1 MNANDVI
8 SNEKSI
14 KLLEEISEKLSCLLS
29 ELKKGNGELVDNEI
43 MTEDELDVETELELV
58 VKPLV
63 TQDNCTRE
71 HMELCDEYS
80 YVNCSFEL

>member
-1 MNANDVI
+1 MNASDVI
-8 SNEKSI
+8 SNERSI
-14 KLLEEISEKLSCLLS
+14 KLLEEISEKLSCILS

-43 MTEDELDVETELELV
+43 MMEDEVDVETELELA
-58 VKPLV
+58 VKLLV

-80 YVNCSFEL
+80 YVDCCFEL

>member
-8 SNEKSI
+8 SNERSI

-29 ELKKGNGELVDNEI
+29 ELKKGNGELVHNEI
-43 MTEDELDVETELELV
+43 MTKNELDVDTELELAA
-58 VKPLV
+58 KSLA
-63 TQDNCTRE
+63 TQDNYTRE
-71 HMELCDEYS
+71 HMELCDEYP